1 MSFGKQQGGGRR
13 SAKRIGASQ
22 PALLITMGD
31 RHRALLFNIS
41 RTGAK
46 LRAENSPTEGT
57 ELFLQVGD
65 LDVYAKV
72 VWRRGEECGLKFD
85 REIRDWD
92 VERLNYEARRGGKAT
107 LMPAEKGGADDWA
120 AGVAR

>member
-1 MSFGKQQGGGRR
+1 MSFGKRQGGGRR
-13 SAKRIGASQ
+13 SAKRVGAPQ
-22 PALLITMGD
+22 PAVLITMSD

-41 RTGAK
+41 RTGAR
-46 LRAENSPTEGT
+46 LRSEYTPTEGT
-57 ELFLQVGD
+57 ELFLQVGE

-72 VWRRGEECGLKFD
+72 VWRRGDECGLQFD

-92 VERLNYEARRGGKAT
+92 IELLHYEASRGTKAT
-107 LMPAEKGGADDWA
+107 LNPAEKGGADDWV

>member
-1 MSFGKQQGGGRR
+1 MSFGKRQGGGRR
-13 SAKRIGASQ
+13 SAKRVCASQ
-22 PALLITMGD
+22 PAILITMSD

-46 LRAENSPTEGT
+46 LRAESPPSVGT

-72 VWRRGEECGLKFD
+72 VWRRGEECGLHFD
-85 REIRDWD
+85 HEIRDWD
-92 VERLNYEARRGGKAT
+92 VERLNFEASRGGKAT
-107 LMPAEKGGADDWA
+107 LMPAEKGGADDWV